1 MNQRLAAV
9 MSADIVD
16 YTRLM
21 GADQVGT
28 LRALRSFRTDV
39 LRPAASDHSGAIIK
53 DMGDGWL
60 VEFSSVANAVGA
72 ALALQEALAGHDLLR
87 LRIGVNIGDIV
98 HEAEDI
104 FGDGVN
110 IAARLQ
116 TIAPVGGIA
125 ISGSAYNSLDGT
137 LATAFSNAGLH
148 ELKNVSRPVHV
159 WMRGPA
165 SGDASRDLGAGA
177 ASQGLVRLAI
187 EPIVVPRNSP
197 DLAELADSISADLL
211 RLLGSAEWIAPRIDS
226 TASGADFALV
236 TELRVRGDQIRLDI
250 RLFGELRES
259 IWSGAFDGFISDQF
273 AWQDRVALEVAA
285 NVVGAITDSERIRL
299 FEQPVEALSADECV
313 GCAVLE
319 SFEVSEDALSSA
331 LEFIRYAIERDP
343 DSTPA
348 YAYGLRCLTS
358 AMVAGFRECI
368 EPWSKDL
375 REWMD
380 RLQDSDDHR
389 IKLSLYRAVW
399 KYGDERAPDAL
410 RDSVSGVLAQA
421 PLDPDVLCLG
431 GWAHVWLGEPDRAIA
446 CFRKFERIGQF
457 NSMTLLVRG
466 GMAMAL
472 VQAGRDVAARAE
484 AGNILRQTC
493 DFPAP
498 MLAMVSAS
506 AHLGE
511 LDDAHRALSDI
522 RGLLPDSTVQSLQ
535 RHFGFADGRA
545 SDRLLAGLRLAGLP
559 DA

>member
-21 GADQVGT
+21 GADQAGT
-28 LRALRSFRTDV
+28 LKALKSFRTDV
-39 LRPAASDHSGAIIK
+39 LRPTASDHTGAIIK

-60 VEFSSVANAVGA
+60 VEFTSVANAVGA
-72 ALALQEALAGHDLLR
+72 ALALQKALSGHGLLR
-87 LRIGVNIGDIV
+87 LRIGINIGDIV

-116 TIAPVGGIA
+116 AIAPVGGIA

-165 SGDASRDLGAGA
+165 SDDGNPNASAGV
-177 ASQGLVRLAI
+177 ASQGLIRLAI
-187 EPIVVPRNSP
+187 EPIAAPRNNR
-197 DLAELADSISADLL
+197 DLAELVESISADLL
-211 RLLGSAEWIAPRIDS
+211 RMLGSAEWIAPRIDS
-226 TASGADFALV
+226 TASGADFALS
-236 TELRVRGDQIRLDI
+236 TALRVRGDQIRLDV

-259 IWSGAFDGFISDQF
+259 IWSGAFDGFVSDQF
-273 AWQDRVALEVAA
+273 AWQDRVALEVAS
-285 NVVGAITDSERIRL
+285 NVVGAITDNERIRL
-299 FEQPVEALSADECV
+299 FEQPVEALSAKDCVEC
-313 GCAVLE
+313 AALE
-319 SFEVSEDALSSA
+319 SFEVSADALSSA
-331 LEFIRYAIERDP
+331 LEFIRCAIERDP
-343 DSTPA
+343 ESAPA
-348 YAYGLRCLTS
+348 YAHGLRCIAA
-358 AMVAGFRECI
+358 AMVAGFRESI
-368 EPWSKDL
+368 QPWLGDL
-375 REWMD
+375 PEWMN
-380 RLQDSDDHR
+380 RLHDSDDHR

-399 KYGDERAPDAL
+399 KYDEDRAPDAL

-421 PLDPDVLCLG
+421 PLDPDVLCLA

-446 CFRKFERIGQF
+446 CFRTFERIGRF
-457 NSMTLLVRG
+457 NSMALLVRG

-472 VQAGRDVAARAE
+472 VQAGRDTAARAE
-484 AGNILRQTC
+484 AGNILRQTR

-498 MLAMVSAS
+498 MLAMASAS

-511 LDDAHRALSDI
+511 QDDARAALSDV
-522 RGLLPDSTVQSLQ
+522 RGLLRDTTIQDL
-535 RHFGFADGRA
+535 RHRFNLADTRA
-545 SDRLLAGLRLAGLP
+545 NDRLLDGLRLAGLP